1 MSDPFNNDPQ
11 PRPVG
16 IVGPGTQPT
25 GDDGVALEYL
35 AMPGA
40 MQTYQ
45 PPPLPDRDEIA
56 DCAEGLR
63 LLVALQRLLSS
74 YRIGALPQVLDLS
87 RLRRNDHRL
96 VTDTLGEGEVSIQSG
111 ARTAQETRLAGVWR
125 VREPSPVQGHGAHR
139 GAHHGAHGRDVL
151 EVCAVPGFVHFAT
164 FGDAASTIDAE
175 DPAAPGLM
183 NAPGVIAELNA
194 ALAARQNDSV
204 NEPRAINLDLLPL
217 TAPDLAHVERRLG
230 RGSTEILSRGY
241 GNCRITATAIRDLWW
256 VRYFNSDDRPI
267 MNTLEVTDVP
277 VAALAAQEDVV
288 DSAERLAE
296 ILQALAPGSLD
307 RDGEIGRSSC
317 EESEARIDG

>member
-1 MSDPFNNDPQ
+1 MNDPFNDDPQ

-16 IVGPGTQPT
+16 VVGPGTQPM

-63 LLVALQRLLSS
+63 LLVALQRLLPS
-74 YRIGALPQVLDLS
+74 YRVGALPQVLDLS
-87 RLRRNDHRL
+87 RLPRNDYRL
-96 VTDTLGEGEVSIQSG
+96 VADTLGEGEVSIRSG

-125 VREPSPVQGHGAHR
+125 VREPGQDEGS
-139 GAHHGAHGRDVL
+139 GRDVL

-164 FGDAASTIDAE
+164 FGDAASAIDAE
-175 DPAAPGLM
+175 DPGESGLM

-194 ALAARQNDSV
+194 ALAARQNGSV
-204 NEPRAINLDLLPL
+204 NEPRTINLDLLPL
-217 TAPDLAHVERRLG
+217 TAADLAHLERRLG
-230 RGSTEILSRGY
+230 RGPTAILSRGY

-296 ILQALAPGSLD
+296 ILQALAPGSMD
-307 RDGEIGRSSC
+307 RDGGIGRSSC